1 MVQNAKGL
9 PISLEKKSNQS
20 SVSTNK
26 LTEDLG
32 ITEYLR
38 VADEKTKPI
47 PIDGG
52 FGIWNFVN
60 FYIRKGM
67 PYLEQL
73 QEKHKSSVFK
83 LKLGATYY
91 TVINDFKAIEVTYD
105 LTKVEKLPHFGSFS
119 LNWTMVKNF
128 QPSAVCNGY
137 DHELKKA
144 ALMQYNNHCMKGLN
158 INRFVE
164 SVHQS
169 FLKLKGIPNDSEGFL
184 IEEYLEKAI
193 TETYV
198 EVMLAA
204 PIDYDLL
211 QKWKKRALL
220 LRGFPRFIR
229 QIGEEQIANELFES
243 FKASPFVQK
252 IREFIKSPLDD
263 ECLLSQLVWTL
274 TFNGWAPLCTFV
286 ISELCCFLRLSEAD
300 QSLLRKE
307 AAEFLQSEEK
317 SFELLDNLHYINQFY
332 LEAHRLFHPPATNYS
347 VAVKDFILDSSS
359 GYFQIKRGDL
369 LIGNRQAAQRDPS
382 LFEQPA
388 NFSLY
393 RDIELYEK
401 YVKSFGGRFS
411 QAADIRNHK
420 CTSQTISTYISKIFL
435 VFITKCDN
443 EVRSSLAYQG
453 LSVIPVK
460 AYDEPVAVTKFIY
473 QS

>member
-1 MVQNAKGL
+1 MAQNAKEL

-20 SVSTNK
+20 SVSSNK
-26 LTEDLG
+26 LIKDLE
-32 ITEYLR
+32 ITEYLT
-38 VADEKTKPI
+38 VADEKTKSI
-47 PIDGG
+47 PVDGG

-67 PYLEQL
+67 PYLDQL

-91 TVINDFKAIEVTYD
+91 TVMNDFKAIEVTYD
-105 LTKVEKLPHFGSFS
+105 LTKVERLAHFGPFS

-144 ALMQYNNHCMKGLN
+144 ALMQYNNYCMEGLD

-164 SVHQS
+164 SVQQS
-169 FLKLKGIPNDSEGFL
+169 FLTLNMIPNDPEGFL

-193 TETYV
+193 TKTYA
-198 EVMLAA
+198 EVMLGG
-204 PIDYDLL
+204 PIDYGIL
-211 QKWKKRALL
+211 QEWKKRALL
-220 LRGFPRFIR
+220 LGGFPRFIR
-229 QIGEEQIANELFES
+229 QIGEEQIANKLFES
-243 FKASPFVQK
+243 FKAKPYVQK
-252 IREFIKSPLDD
+252 LREFIKSPLDD

-274 TFNGWAPLCTFV
+274 TFNGWAPLCTFIV
-286 ISELCCFLRLSEAD
+286 SEMCCFLRLSEAD
-300 QSLLRKE
+300 QSLLKKE
-307 AAEFLQSEEK
+307 AAEFLESEEK
-317 SFELLDNLHYINQFY
+317 SFELLDNLHYINKFY
-332 LEAHRLFHPPATNYS
+332 LEAHRLFHPPATNYNI
-347 VAVKDFILDSSS
+347 AIKDFILDSSS
-359 GYFQIKRGDL
+359 GYFQIRRGDL

-382 LFEQPA
+382 LFEQPD

-393 RDIELYEK
+393 RNVELYEK

-420 CTSQTISTYISKIFL
+420 CTSQIISTYISKIFL
-435 VFITKCDN
+435 VFITKCDI
-443 EVRSSLAYQG
+443 EVRSSLVYQG

-460 AYDEPVAVTKFIY
+460 AYDEPVAVKKFSY

>member
-1 MVQNAKGL
+1 M
-9 PISLEKKSNQS
+9 
-20 SVSTNK
+20 
-26 LTEDLG
+26 
-32 ITEYLR
+32 
-38 VADEKTKPI
+38 
-47 PIDGG
+47 
-52 FGIWNFVN
+52 
-60 FYIRKGM
+60 
-67 PYLEQL
+67 
-73 QEKHKSSVFK
+73 
-83 LKLGATYY
+83 
-91 TVINDFKAIEVTYD
+91 
-105 LTKVEKLPHFGSFS
+105 
-119 LNWTMVKNF
+119 
-128 QPSAVCNGY
+128 
-137 DHELKKA
+137 
-144 ALMQYNNHCMKGLN
+144 
-158 INRFVE
+158 
-164 SVHQS
+164 
-169 FLKLKGIPNDSEGFL
+169 SE
-184 IEEYLEKAI
+184 
-193 TETYV
+193 T
-198 EVMLAA
+198 
-204 PIDYDLL
+204 
-211 QKWKKRALL
+211 
-220 LRGFPRFIR
+220 
-229 QIGEEQIANELFES
+229 
-243 FKASPFVQK
+243 
-252 IREFIKSPLDD
+252 
-263 ECLLSQLVWTL
+263 
-274 TFNGWAPLCTFV
+274 
-286 ISELCCFLRLSEAD
+286 D

-420 CTSQTISTYISKIFL
+420 CASQTISTYISKIFL
-435 VFITKCDN
+435 VFITKCDI